1 MVKILFIDIETSP
14 NIAYVWGAWKQN
26 IGTNQWKQKS
36 HIMSFAA
43 KWHGDEDIMYF
54 ENRKANDKRI
64 VTEIFKLLDSADIVV
79 AHNGAKFDLPTIIG
93 RGIIHGLKPPS
104 PYHLVDT
111 LRIARKE
118 FRFVSN
124 SLANLANE
132 LGLTKKSEHKKY
144 PGFELWLAC
153 LRGEDEAWNEMRD
166 YNISD
171 VITLEELYTLI
182 LPYIK
187 AHPNLSVYSDKE
199 FVCTHCGGHHIQQR
213 GFYHSKAGLT
223 YKRFV
228 CVDCGSW
235 SKSKIAGKDKEVTGL
250 RSGI

>member
-1 MVKILFIDIETSP
+1 MAKILFIDIETAP

-26 IGTNQWKQKS
+26 IGNNQWKQKS

-43 KWHGDEDIMYF
+43 KWHGEDDIMYH
-54 ENRKANDKRI
+54 ENRKSNDKRI
-64 VTEIFKLLDSADIVV
+64 VSEIFKLLDTADIVV

-93 RGIIHGLKPPS
+93 RGVIHGLKPPS
-104 PYHLVDT
+104 PYHIVDT

-153 LRGEDEAWNEMRD
+153 LRNENEAWAEMQH
-166 YNISD
+166 YNIAD
-171 VITLEELYTLI
+171 VVTLEELYKLI

-187 AHPNLSVYSDKE
+187 SHPNVGAFDGE
-199 FVCTHCGGHHIQQR
+199 GFVCPHCGGTHIQQR

-228 CVDCGSW
+228 CMDCGSW
-235 SKSKIAGKDKEVTGL
+235 SKSQVSGKDKEAKGL